1 MAIRNKLK
9 IKMMFLIHTEQ
20 FLKILNLVVEDP
32 SPVLSVIIKALH
44 LDADTSTVI
53 TLYNMSAKFKMTMQ
67 TFLVVFV

>member
-9 IKMMFLIHTEQ
+9 IKMMFLIHNEQ

-44 LDADTSTVI
+44 LDTDTSTVI
-53 TLYNMSAKFKMTMQ
+53 TLYNMSGKFKMTMQ

>member
-9 IKMMFLIHTEQ
+9 IKMMFLIHNEQ

-44 LDADTSTVI
+44 LDTDTSTVI
-53 TLYNMSAKFKMTMQ
+53 TLYNMSAKFKTTMQ

>member
-9 IKMMFLIHTEQ
+9 IKMMFLIHNEQ

-44 LDADTSTVI
+44 LDTDTSTVI
-53 TLYNMSAKFKMTMQ
+53 TLYIMSAKFKMTMQ